1 MVEPHK
7 PQDKFSSTDEGGKG
21 VLHKT
26 LSHSMQ
32 IKKKLIDKNAIKVI
46 KHKIAYPSLRFYPQS
61 MPPPSPPSPP
71 IDFQFSKGCTY
82 VF

>member
-1 MVEPHK
+1 MR
-7 PQDKFSSTDEGGKG
+7 G

-46 KHKIAYPSLRFYPQS
+46 KHKICSVPLLDSFNPKS
-61 MPPPSPPSPP
+61 MPSPSGPPLPP
-71 IDFQFSKGCTY
+71 
-82 VF
+82 

>member
-1 MVEPHK
+1 MT
-7 PQDKFSSTDEGGKG
+7 QGKKGYAVWWNLISLRISFQVQMRG

-61 MPPPSPPSPP
+61 MPPPLPPLPP
-71 IDFQFSKGCTY
+71 LPR
-82 VF
+82 

>member
-46 KHKIAYPSLRFYPQS
+46 KRKICSVPLLDSFNPKS
-61 MPPPSPPSPP
+61 MPSPPGPP
-71 IDFQFSKGCTY
+71 LPP
-82 VF
+82 